1 MALETL
7 PLFPETALVDERGHL
22 VLGGVNALDLAAEYG
37 TPLYVF
43 DEATLRGQCRAFSTE
58 FRSRYPE
65 VKVLYAGKAFLNRPL
80 AGILAEEGLG
90 LDVVSGG
97 ELAVALAGGMPPER
111 IYFHGNNK
119 GAQELR
125 EALDAGIGRVVV
137 DNFHELDL
145 LDRLAGEAGR
155 RQDVLVRASPDV
167 DPHTHKHTTTGTLDS
182 KFGFA
187 IATGDAEEA
196 VRLAQRAENLNL
208 VGVHTHLGSPIYE
221 IEPYSEGIGVA
232 MEFAAAMRDRHGLE
246 LQEFSPGGGF
256 PIQYT
261 IDKPI
266 SPIASYAE
274 VIAGVLTR
282 TCERYG
288 FELPTLFVEPG
299 RAIVGRAGVALY
311 EVGAAKA
318 IPGVRTYVSVDGGMS
333 DNIRPAMYGAAYEAV
348 VAGKAAAPNTTRVTI
363 AGKYCESGD
372 VLIRDIDL
380 PELEAGDVIAIPAS
394 GAYCIPMASN
404 YNAAPKPAVVMVNGG
419 EARLLRERETY
430 ADLMRNDVD

>member
-1 MALETL
+1 MALEAL
-7 PLFPETALVDERGHL
+7 PLFPETAMVDERGHL
-22 VLGGVNALDLAAEYG
+22 VLGGVDSLDLAAEYG

-58 FRSRYPE
+58 FGARYPK
-65 VKVLYAGKAFLNRPL
+65 VKVLYAGKAFLSRPL
-80 AGILAEEGLG
+80 AGLLAEEGLG

-97 ELAVALAGGMPPER
+97 ELAIALAGGMPAER

-137 DNFHELDL
+137 DNFHELAL
-145 LDRLAGEAGR
+145 LDRLAGESGK

-167 DPHTHKHTTTGTLDS
+167 DPHTHAHTTTGTLDS

-196 VRLAQRAENLNL
+196 VRLAQQAENLDL
-208 VGVHTHLGSPIYE
+208 IGVHTHLGSPIYE
-221 IEPYSEGIGVA
+221 VEPYSEGIAVA
-232 MEFAAAMRDRHGLE
+232 MEFAAAMRDRHALE

-261 IDKPI
+261 IGQPI

-274 VIAGVLTR
+274 VITGALTR

-288 FELPTLFVEPG
+288 FDLPTLFIEPG

-311 EVGAAKA
+311 EVGATKA

-333 DNIRPAMYGAAYEAV
+333 DNIRPAIYGAAYEAV
-348 VAGKAAAPNTTRVTI
+348 VAGRAAAPNTTRVTI

-372 VLIRDIDL
+372 VLIKDIDL

-404 YNAAPKPAVVMVNGG
+404 YNLNPKPPIILVNDGD
-419 EARLLRERETY
+419 ARVIRRRETFH
-430 ADLMRNDVD
+430 DQMLLDVA